1 MVVHGIAEATGSDG
15 QSVRVGLQRAQLGP
29 DVKFKLEPDAD
40 GNLKVRIAGSP
51 QPAEASVWLALFD
64 PLHETKIRRG
74 EKRGCK
80 MHNVNV
86 VREFRKISKWN
97 GCRMTLTIPAEE
109 LKKHAG
115 KGCAVF
121 LQNDHKGPILGAAT
135 IAQLT
140 N

>member
-29 DVKFKLEPDAD
+29 DVKFKLEPDAG

-86 VREFRKISKWN
+86 VREFRKISK
-97 GCRMTLTIPAEE
+97 
-109 LKKHAG
+109 
-115 KGCAVF
+115 
-121 LQNDHKGPILGAAT
+121 
-135 IAQLT
+135 
-140 N
+140 